1 MIPAHIAEEIFGAV
15 SNANSLTLM
24 PTMNAERS
32 LQNELWVKKGQIS
45 ATTLS
50 LGDQPKEK

>member
-1 MIPAHIAEEIFGAV
+1 MIPAHIAEGIFDAV

-45 ATTLS
+45 VTTLF
-50 LGDQPKEK
+50 LGDHPKEK

>member
-1 MIPAHIAEEIFGAV
+1 MIPAHIAEGIFDAV
-15 SNANSLTLM
+15 SNANSLILM